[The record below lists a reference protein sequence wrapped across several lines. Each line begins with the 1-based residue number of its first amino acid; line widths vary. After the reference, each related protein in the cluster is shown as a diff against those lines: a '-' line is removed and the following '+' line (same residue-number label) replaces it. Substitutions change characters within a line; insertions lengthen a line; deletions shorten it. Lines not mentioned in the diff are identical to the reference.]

1 MAWSARSVRMSRAI
15 YPNRKQGWL
24 LPPSIDEWVAADHPA
39 RFVVALIESLD
50 LKALGFVPVRPGAS

>member
-1 MAWSARSVRMSRAI
+1 MSRAI